1 MGLTPVFGVKRKC
14 TVFRCDDVVDGSD
27 AVLEYTKK
35 KKRNN
40 VRMILIKSF
49 YTLDLIARPTAEL

>member
-14 TVFRCDDVVDGSD
+14 TVFRCDDVDDVID

-35 KKRNN
+35 KDLDGSIIHAD
-40 VRMILIKSF
+40 VRDDLPV
-49 YTLDLIARPTAEL
+49 LD

>member
-14 TVFRCDDVVDGSD
+14 TVLRCDDVDEVIE

-35 KKRNN
+35 KLGKP
-40 VRMILIKSF
+40 ISHEL
-49 YTLDLIARPTAEL
+49 YT